1 MRYLFLFFISFH
13 FLFSNQFKKIQ
24 NVVIDKK
31 QNIMWQDNL
40 ESTEYLEDITLAKT
54 YCDNL
59 ILNGYIDWKMASVK
73 QLQNIV
79 DITKK
84 DIAIKSEFKFTTP
97 TKYWTKTPFVEDKNK
112 YWYIDFKTGEIS
124 YSDIKNRYTIRCIRD
139 IK

>member
-13 FLFSNQFKKIQ
+13 FLFSSEFKKIQ

-84 DIAIKSEFKFTTP
+84 DIAIKNEFKFTTP
-97 TKYWTKTPFVEDKNK
+97 TKYWTKTPFVDDKNK
-112 YWYIDFKTGEIS
+112 YWYIDFKTAEIA
-124 YSDIKNRYTIRCIRD
+124 YSDMENRYTIRCIRD